1 MKQGINIDIKG
12 HLLIKNLTNGD
23 ILFDNPNALLPNYRN
38 IIRRCISGQS
48 DNQIDQVEVWYQGN
62 LLTTVNVYDRQYST
76 LTNNEV
82 TFFAKF
88 LDTDFNSD
96 FDKVVLR
103 SNVGGEFSEVINLSL
118 SKDNNTTLL
127 IQWTLKIIN
136 NI

>member
-118 SKDNNTTLL
+118 SKDDNTTLL

>member
-48 DNQIDQVEVWYQGN
+48 DNKIDQVEVWYQGN

-118 SKDNNTTLL
+118 SKDDNTTLL

>member
-1 MKQGINIDIKG
+1 MKQRINIDIKG
-12 HLLIKNLTNGD
+12 HLLIKNINNGK

-48 DNQIDQVEVWYQGN
+48 DNQIDQIEVWYQGN

-88 LDTDFNSD
+88 LDTDFDSD

-103 SNVGGEFSEVINLSL
+103 SNQGGEFSEVINLSL

-136 NI
+136 NF

>member
-48 DNQIDQVEVWYQGN
+48 DNQIDQIEVWYQGN

>member
-12 HLLIKNLTNGD
+12 HLLIKNINNGK

-48 DNQIDQVEVWYQGN
+48 DNQIDQIEVWYQGN

-88 LDTDFNSD
+88 LDTDFDSD

-103 SNVGGEFSEVINLSL
+103 SNQGGEFSEVINLSL

-136 NI
+136 NF

>member
-48 DNQIDQVEVWYQGN
+48 DNKIDQVEVWYQGN